1 MRPVRRT
8 IRNIKR
14 NINIYNMRNIKT
26 YEELDNGKLLKDIKT
41 IGRKVTGHANKF
53 LVDNKY
59 LTPLELVNS
68 ISHPAIERVELIDTK
83 STGFRKDL
91 TYIRIH
97 IKLSSI
103 QEYIQHINWIKS
115 IHMDLF
121 FDKKDSYPYLES
133 NSFIRFTFSKDV
145 PEEYLSYTYKGRTE
159 YTFYLGNPT
168 DANDGVAI
176 INLINSELD
185 DLNTITDGLKNWFK
199 KNQKDHQKAKEHKMK
214 VEDFN
219 KVAEYFEDCLY
230 DMEELSESYNKNI
243 QEGKF
248 IFIYHIPGIK
258 VNKIKKQVSS
268 SSYSSYVDAYFDEA
282 SLIMTDELASVFKA
296 LAVAKARMMSK
307 TKSFEMTT
315 HFITGQLTV
324 IIEYKTI

>member
-1 MRPVRRT
+1 
-8 IRNIKR
+8 
-14 NINIYNMRNIKT
+14 MRNIKT

-53 LVDNKY
+53 SVDNKY

-68 ISHPAIERVELIDTK
+68 ISHPAIERVEIIDTK

-97 IKLSSI
+97 IKPTSV

-121 FDKKDSYPYLES
+121 FEKEDSYPHLAS
-133 NSFIRFTFSKDV
+133 SSFIRFTFSKEV
-145 PEEYLSYTYKGRTE
+145 PDEYLRKETGDIYTY
-159 YTFYLGNPT
+159 YLGNR
-168 DANDGVAI
+168 DLHFFISHDGKKTI
-176 INLINSELD
+176 KYIKDKLD
-185 DLNTITDGLKNWFK
+185 NLNTIVDSIKSWFK
-199 KNQKDHQKAKEHKMK
+199 KNQEENQEAKEYKTK

-230 DMEELSESYNKNI
+230 DMEELSESYDKDI
-243 QEGKF
+243 KKGKF
-248 IFIYHIPGIK
+248 TFMYHIPGIK
-258 VNKIKKQVSS
+258 VNNFKKQVHSS
-268 SSYSSYVDAYFDEA
+268 QYSSYVDAYFDEA

-296 LAVAKARMMSK
+296 LATAKSRMSSK

-315 HFITGQLTV
+315 HFKTDILNV
-324 IIEYKTI
+324 IIEYKAI

>member
-1 MRPVRRT
+1 
-8 IRNIKR
+8 
-14 NINIYNMRNIKT
+14 MRNIKT

-41 IGRKVTGHANKF
+41 IGRKVTGHDNKF
-53 LVDNKY
+53 SVDNKY

-68 ISHPAIERVELIDTK
+68 ISHPAIERVEIIDTK

-121 FDKKDSYPYLES
+121 FDKKDSYPYLS
-133 NSFIRFTFSKDV
+133 KSFIRFFFSKDV
-145 PEEYLSYTYKGRTE
+145 PEEYLSYNGNKSIKGFMPSQTD

-176 INLINSELD
+176 INLINSKLD
-185 DLNTITDGLKNWFK
+185 DLNTITDGLKKWFK
-199 KNQKDHQKAKEHKMK
+199 KNQEDHQRAKEHKMK

-219 KVAEYFEDCLY
+219 KVVEYFEDCLY
-230 DMEELSESYNKNI
+230 DMEELSESYDKDI
-243 QEGKF
+243 KKGKF
-248 IFIYHIPGIK
+248 TFMYHIPGIK
-258 VNKIKKQVSS
+258 VNNIKKQVSS
-268 SSYSSYVDAYFDEA
+268 SRYSSYVDAYFDEA

-296 LAVAKARMMSK
+296 LATAKSRMSSK

-315 HFITGQLTV
+315 HFKTDILNV
-324 IIEYKTI
+324 IIEYKAI

>member
-1 MRPVRRT
+1 
-8 IRNIKR
+8 
-14 NINIYNMRNIKT
+14 MRNIKT

-53 LVDNKY
+53 SVDNKY

-97 IKLSSI
+97 IKPTSV

-115 IHMDLF
+115 IHMDLL

-133 NSFIRFTFSKDV
+133 NSFIRFFFSKDV
-145 PEEYLSYTYKGRTE
+145 PEEYLSYTYKGSTE
-159 YTFYLGNPT
+159 YRFYLGSPT

-176 INLINSELD
+176 INLINSKLD
-185 DLNTITDGLKNWFK
+185 NLNTIVDSIKSWFK
-199 KNQKDHQKAKEHKMK
+199 KNQEENQEAKEYKTK

-230 DMEELSESYNKNI
+230 DMEELSESYDKDI
-243 QEGKF
+243 KKGKF
-248 IFIYHIPGIK
+248 TFMYHIPGIK
-258 VNKIKKQVSS
+258 VNNFKKQVHSS
-268 SSYSSYVDAYFDEA
+268 QYSSYVDAYFDEA

-296 LAVAKARMMSK
+296 LATAKSRMSSK

-315 HFITGQLTV
+315 HFKTDILNV
-324 IIEYKTI
+324 IIEYKAI

>member
-1 MRPVRRT
+1 
-8 IRNIKR
+8 
-14 NINIYNMRNIKT
+14 MRNIKT

-53 LVDNKY
+53 SVDNKY

-68 ISHPAIERVELIDTK
+68 ISHPDIERVELIDAR
-83 STGFRKDL
+83 SKDL

-97 IKLSSI
+97 IKPTSV
-103 QEYIQHINWIKS
+103 QEYININWIKS

-121 FDKKDSYPYLES
+121 FDKKDSYPYLS
-133 NSFIRFTFSKDV
+133 RSFIRFTFSKDV
-145 PEEYLSYTYKGRTE
+145 PEEYLSYTYKGNLLLDAMPE

-176 INLINSELD
+176 INLINSKLD
-185 DLNTITDGLKNWFK
+185 DLNTITDGLKKWFK
-199 KNQKDHQKAKEHKMK
+199 KNQEDHQRAKEHKMK

-230 DMEELSESYNKNI
+230 DMEELSESYDKDI
-243 QEGKF
+243 KKGKF
-248 IFIYHIPGIK
+248 TFMYHIPGIK
-258 VNKIKKQVSS
+258 VNNIKKQVSS

-296 LAVAKARMMSK
+296 LAVAKSRMSSK

-315 HFITGQLTV
+315 HFKTDILNV